1 MRFAKLT
8 TSYDGLAP
16 DWVSIHKGFTLMKGK
31 INLFALD
38 KHPRICFLL
47 FVLCGAIGVL
57 SFAPFEVRLLLPV
70 GLAFLFFHLYCM
82 SPKRGFKA
90 GYAYGLGMMGVGV
103 SWMQVSLA
111 QFGEVNELL
120 AAVYTLGFI
129 AFVALYFGLAGWL
142 IAWLSGRRAVVG
154 LILVTPAVWVL
165 VEWIRGWFL
174 TGFPWL
180 VTGYAMIDTPLAGY
194 GPVLGVYGISWI
206 TALLAG
212 FLALIALEKTPN
224 RLIMVSA
231 AMLLFLVGAA
241 LQRVQWSE
249 SAGEPIKV
257 AIVQA
262 NIEQKF
268 KWNSKHFGKT
278 VNKHLELTRKN
289 RDADLI
295 IWPETAV
302 SAFEHSV
309 RSFLLDPLEKEALK
323 NKTEMLIGM
332 PVMGEKSERY
342 YNAMRNLGGEGGAYF
357 KRHLV
362 PFGEYAP
369 FRSVLKPFVDSLG
382 VPMSDFM
389 PGDAEKPLLKI
400 NGHLAG
406 ISICYEDAFGEEMIQ
421 AMPEA
426 AFLIN
431 ASNDGWFGDTFAPY
445 QHLEIARMRAVESSR
460 YLIRSTN
467 TGVSA
472 VIEPGGKVVAQAPM
486 FEQAVLNAEV
496 TPLTGATIYSRV
508 GNWLIVSILS
518 LLLLLVGLTGR
529 RNAFR

>member
-1 MRFAKLT
+1 MQVFR
-8 TSYDGLAP
+8 
-16 DWVSIHKGFTLMKGK
+16 MKGK
-31 INLFALD
+31 LNLFALD
-38 KHPRICFLL
+38 NRPRLCFIL
-47 FVLCGAIGVL
+47 FMLCGAMGVL
-57 SFAPFEVRLLLPV
+57 AFAPFKVRLLLPI
-70 GLAFLFFHLYCM
+70 GLAFLFFHLYRM
-82 SPKRGFKA
+82 SPRRGFRA
-90 GYAYGLGMMGVGV
+90 GYAYGLGMMGLGV

-120 AAVYTLGFI
+120 AAIYTLGFI
-129 AFVALYFGLAGWL
+129 AFVALFFGLSGWL
-142 IAWLSGRRAVVG
+142 IARLSGSRAAMG
-154 LILVTPAVWVL
+154 LLLVTPSVWVL
-165 VEWIRGWFL
+165 VEWARGWFL

-194 GPVLGVYGISWI
+194 GPVLGVYGVSWI
-206 TALLAG
+206 VALLAG
-212 FLALIALEKTPN
+212 LLALTVLENSSSRILMVGLAL
-224 RLIMVSA
+224 
-231 AMLLFLVGAA
+231 LLFMVGTG
-241 LQRVQWSE
+241 LQQIEWSRPV
-249 SAGEPIKV
+249 GEPIKV

-278 VNKHLELTRKN
+278 VNKHLELTRKSW
-289 RDADLI
+289 DADLI

-309 RSFLLDPLEKEALK
+309 RPFLLDPLEKEAKKHGAEL
-323 NKTEMLIGM
+323 LIGM
-332 PVMGEKSERY
+332 PVMLLKSDRY
-342 YNAMRNLGGEGGAYF
+342 YNAMRNLAGDGGAYY

-382 VPMSDFM
+382 VPMSDFA
-389 PGDAEKPLLKI
+389 PGSAKKPLLKI
-400 NGHLAG
+400 KGYPVG
-406 ISICYEDAFGEEMIQ
+406 ISICYEDAFGEEMIE

-445 QHLEIARMRAVESSR
+445 QHLEIARMRALESGR

-472 VIEPGGKVVAQAPM
+472 LIGPKGDVLEKAPM
-486 FEQAVLNAEV
+486 FEQSVLRVNVVPMAGE
-496 TPLTGATIYSRV
+496 TPYGRM
-508 GNWLIVSILS
+508 GNWLIVSLMLAIV
-518 LLLLLVGLTGR
+518 LLVGLIKWR
-529 RNAFR
+529 KAER